1 MLLNRTSKKN
11 RGSTYNPVPPKE
23 STIQGNPSSS
33 VELVASRYIDHKTQL
48 FLYVRAGGRCEF
60 DGCNT
65 YLLSHHLTHV
75 LGNFAEMAHIVAF
88 KPDGPRGQEQLRP
101 EYINNIDNLM
111 LLCPPC
117 HKLIDDHPENY
128 KRETLEKYKLDHEQR
143 IFRLTAT
150 KPDHKTTIVQLKSKI
165 GGQAVAIPAPQL
177 HEAVAPRYPEDPKG
191 YIIDLTIFDQESD
204 AFFEAAK
211 QKIKREVERFYAPGM
226 EVESTRHISLFALA
240 PIPLLVYLGSLLSNK
255 VDVDLYQRHRDTE
268 NWIWKTDGQLVGYE
282 FRQMQAGTD
291 KTHVALVL
299 SLSGT
304 IRRPSLPAEIDDT
317 FFIYEI
323 TLANGVV
330 PSPTYLRLKQDVT
343 AFREKYLQSL
353 RIIARDHGQL
363 NEIHIFPAVPAPI
376 AVLCGRE
383 ILPKIEP
390 ALLVYDN
397 DKNKGGF
404 KLIFK
409 VNEHEY

>member
-1 MLLNRTSKKN
+1 MANNNKKQTTPSSKN
-11 RGSTYNPVPPKE
+11 RKKKSTGNTSSLVE
-23 STIQGNPSSS
+23 DVSRNIQ
-33 VELVASRYIDHKTQL
+33 HKTQL
-48 FLYVRAGGRCEF
+48 FLYVLAGGRCEF
-60 DGCNT
+60 DGCNK
-65 YLLSHHLTHV
+65 YLLNHHLTRT

-88 KPDGPRGQEQLRP
+88 KPDGPRGQDGLRPEP

-111 LLCPPC
+111 LLCSEC

-165 GGQAVAIPAPQL
+165 GGQAVAIPAP
-177 HEAVAPRYPEDPKG
+177 HVNDAVAPRYPEDPKG
-191 YIIDLTIFDQESD
+191 YIIDLTGFDQESD

-211 QKIKREVERFYAPGM
+211 QQIKREVEKLYAAGM
-226 EVESTRHISLFALA
+226 EVEATRHISLFALA
-240 PIPLLVYLGSLLSNK
+240 PIPLLIYLGSRLSNK
-255 VDVDLYQRHRDTE
+255 VPVEPYQRHRDTE
-268 NWIWKTDGQLVGYE
+268 DWVWKTDGQSVGYD
-282 FRQMQAGTD
+282 FRHLQVGTD

-304 IRRPSLPAEIDDT
+304 IRRESLPAEIDDT

-323 TLANGVV
+323 TLANKVV
-330 PSPTYLRLKQDVT
+330 PSPAYLCLKQDLT
-343 AFREKYLQSL
+343 AFKEVYLQVL

-363 NEIHIFPAVPAPI
+363 NEIHLFPAVPAPI

-390 ALLVYDN
+390 ALVVYDN
-397 DKNKGGF
+397 DKNKRGF